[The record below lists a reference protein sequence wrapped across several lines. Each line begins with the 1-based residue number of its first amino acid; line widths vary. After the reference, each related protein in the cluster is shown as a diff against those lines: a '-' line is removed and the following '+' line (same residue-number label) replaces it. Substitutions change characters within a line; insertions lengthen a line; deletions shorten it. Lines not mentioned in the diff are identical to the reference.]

1 MWLWVLRDVTYSP
14 FDVQK
19 DDSYTVRGRV
29 VAQGVRHC
37 KRVAI
42 EQKFNVDYLRKIST
56 DGG

>member
-1 MWLWVLRDVTYSP
+1 MWLWVLRDVTYRP

-29 VAQGVRHC
+29 VAQSVRHC

-42 EQKFNVDYLRKIST
+42 EQKFNVD
-56 DGG
+56 